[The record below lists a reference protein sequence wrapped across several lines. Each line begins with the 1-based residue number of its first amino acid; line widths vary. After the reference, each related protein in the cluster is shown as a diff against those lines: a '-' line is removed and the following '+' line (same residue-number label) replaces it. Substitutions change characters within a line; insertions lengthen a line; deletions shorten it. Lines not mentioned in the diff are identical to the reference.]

1 MDGGRF
7 ARGMRLAR
15 ESWSVVRLRPA
26 LLVIPGISALVW
38 IAGSIVLLGPWA
50 LDVVDHHSRG
60 RLFIDGAIG
69 AYPAAFAATYF
80 NVAFYTL
87 AAATIDDRPMS
98 VAEAFD
104 RARARIWAIAWWA
117 LVATLVGVALR
128 ALEHLPAGGYLR
140 DGVEWIADAAWS
152 LATFFVVPVLALEDV
167 GVRGALRRSA
177 ATIRGTW
184 GESVT
189 GAIAIGGAF
198 VFVTLAAIGVGAA
211 GVAIGSSG
219 FVAGYLLTGVCAV
232 VVAVALVVQTATGQV
247 FRLAVYRY
255 ATGEGG
261 TGPFAAA
268 DLGAAFKP
276 SRARRFLRRR

>member
-1 MDGGRF
+1 MDEGRF

-15 ESWSVVRLRPA
+15 VSWSVVRLRPG
-26 LLVIPGISALVW
+26 LLAIPAISAVVW
-38 IAGSIVLLGPWA
+38 IAGSVLLLGPWA
-50 LDVVDHHSRG
+50 LDIVDHHSRG
-60 RLFIDGAIG
+60 RLFVDGAIG
-69 AYPAAFAATYF
+69 AYPAAFVATYF

-87 AAATIDDRPMS
+87 AAATIDGRPMTTGQ
-98 VAEAFD
+98 AFD
-104 RARARIWAIAWWA
+104 RARARVWTIALWA

-128 ALEHLPAGGYLR
+128 ALEHVPGGGYLR
-140 DGVEWIADAAWS
+140 QGVEWIAEAAWS

-167 GVRGALRRSA
+167 GVRTALRRSA

-189 GAIAIGGAF
+189 GAIAIGAAF
-198 VFVTLAAIGVGAA
+198 ALVTIAAIGVGGA

-219 FVAGYLLTGVCAV
+219 FLAGYLLAGACV
-232 VVAVALVVQTATGQV
+232 VVAAVATVAQTAIGQV

-261 TGPFAAA
+261 TGPFASA
-268 DLGAAFKP
+268 DLEAAFKP
-276 SRARRFLRRR
+276 GRRRRFLGR